1 MIMSS
6 TYTIRQV
13 WKIGRY
19 LLCFSSTVLCNL
31 VSDFVLKLGQRLFP
45 QSTKTY
51 EAQKAYRKTK
61 VCLPNQQSIGLFG
74 ASYFLCQYNL
84 FFEPPAK
91 KLLEKSEKLQ
101 NFFRKLA
108 FTRKHSSCFVS
119 YCHTLVS
126 LFATNGNTY
135 RSFFRMLQL

>member
-1 MIMSS
+1 MLMSS

-13 WKIGRY
+13 GKIGRY

-31 VSDFVLKLGQRLFP
+31 VSDFVLKLGQRLFS

-61 VCLPNQQSIGLFG
+61 VCLPNQHSIGLFG

-91 KLLEKSEKLQ
+91 KLLEKKEKLQ
-101 NFFRKLA
+101 KFFQLLLENTA
-108 FTRKHSSCFVS
+108 AVCLVTV
-119 YCHTLVS
+119 TL
-126 LFATNGNTY
+126 
-135 RSFFRMLQL
+135 